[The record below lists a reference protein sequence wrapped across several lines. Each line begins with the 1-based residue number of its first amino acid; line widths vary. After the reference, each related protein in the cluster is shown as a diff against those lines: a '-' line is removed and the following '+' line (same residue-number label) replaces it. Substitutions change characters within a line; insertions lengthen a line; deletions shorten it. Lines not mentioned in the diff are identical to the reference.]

1 LLAIPFSFSAGRHGS
16 LYGMGVSILLGII
29 YWVMVGF
36 FEQVGG
42 VGKLVPELAAW
53 APNLIFGAAGAYLI
67 FTIET

>member
-1 LLAIPFSFSAGRHGS
+1 
-16 LYGMGVSILLGII
+16 
-29 YWVMVGF
+29 MVGF

-53 APNLIFGAAGAYLI
+53 APNLIFGAEGAYLI